1 MQKYLR
7 YSSILILLVFS
18 CKLVAQSLLP
28 ELSGKKVQYSASI
41 EMPKAYISG
50 ICIILNDSSTYKASI
65 FNEFGI
71 SCIECSYIPNK
82 QKVKLHNVADVLDRW
97 YIKHILKKDLF
108 HLFQNLEKGESNY
121 LNKKRNIVYHL
132 SPLNN
137 NMYTEHETIK

>member
-71 SCIECSYIPNK
+71 SCIELITKKSFNSFMFCI
-82 QKVKLHNVADVLDRW
+82 
-97 YIKHILKKDLF
+97 HIII
-108 HLFQNLEKGESNY
+108 Q
-121 LNKKRNIVYHL
+121 
-132 SPLNN
+132 
-137 NMYTEHETIK
+137 